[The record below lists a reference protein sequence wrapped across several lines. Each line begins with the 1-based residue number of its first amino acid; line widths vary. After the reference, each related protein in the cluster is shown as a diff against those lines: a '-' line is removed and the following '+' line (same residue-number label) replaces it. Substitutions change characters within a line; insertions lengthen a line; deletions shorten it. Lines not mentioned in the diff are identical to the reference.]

1 MQGVKAI
8 AEEIQIKPVGRH
20 VKTDAEIAAAAAT
33 SLKAHVWVPTDIQA
47 TVEIGQVTLRGEANW
62 EFQQRAATD
71 CVRFL
76 AGVKRVSNNITLKA
90 TAQPSAVKDA
100 IEKALLRNA
109 EVDAANVK
117 VTADG
122 GTVTLSGNVRSWSEK
137 SEAGKAAWNRRAS
150 IACGTILRSRPR
162 DRRILPT
169 MVELYITGEVTRRR
183 PPGAGGGLVRAVTYW
198 GRPRDRFTSL
208 IEETVM
214 AETVAK
220 TFDGKV
226 VSMTGDKLTTTCS
239 DGKQNSYTVAKDAT
253 VTCDGQAS
261 KAVDLKAGTQ
271 VRVTTNTADQ
281 NLATAI
287 ESVRL
292 VPALGHKGPYSPG

>member
-1 MQGVKAI
+1 MKTDTQLQKDVMDEIKWEPCITASEIGVSAANGVVTLTGTVQTYAEKWAAERAAQRVQGVKAI

-20 VKTDAEIAAAAAT
+20 VKTDAEIAAAAAS

-47 TVEIGQVTLRGEANW
+47 TVENGQVTLRGEANW

-122 GTVTLSGNVRSWSEK
+122 GTVTLSGNVRSWGEK
-137 SEAGKAAWNRRAS
+137 SEAGKAAWNA
-150 IACGTILRSRPR
+150 
-162 DRRILPT
+162 
-169 MVELYITGEVTRRR
+169 
-183 PPGAGGGLVRAVTYW
+183 PGVNSVRNDIAVT
-198 GRPRDRFTSL
+198 
-208 IEETVM
+208 
-214 AETVAK
+214 AA
-220 TFDGKV
+220 
-226 VSMTGDKLTTTCS
+226 
-239 DGKQNSYTVAKDAT
+239 
-253 VTCDGQAS
+253 
-261 KAVDLKAGTQ
+261 
-271 VRVTTNTADQ
+271 
-281 NLATAI
+281 
-287 ESVRL
+287 
-292 VPALGHKGPYSPG
+292 